1 MTPVLAAALLTAGI
15 AALAPGPDLRVAEV
29 RAQERAA
36 TPGELRVPT
45 TVRNAG
51 DRRAGA
57 SRTRYYLSRDRERGG
72 DVRIGSARVT
82 ALRAGRSRTGTAALL
97 VPVGLKEGGWYVLAC
112 ADAGRAVKER
122 REGNNCAASRTA
134 VAVQPQTLPDI
145 PPGPG

>member
-1 MTPVLAAALLTAGI
+1 MIAVALLTAGV

-29 RAQERAA
+29 RAQVRAA

-72 DVRIGSARVT
+72 DVRIGSTLLA
-82 ALRAGRSRTGTAALL
+82 ALRAGRSRTGTAALM
-97 VPVGLKEGGWYVLAC
+97 VPAGLKGGGWHVLAC
-112 ADAGRAVKER
+112 ADAGRDVMER

>member
-1 MTPVLAAALLTAGI
+1 
-15 AALAPGPDLRVAEV
+15 V

-36 TPGELRVPT
+36 SPGELRAPT

-51 DRRAGA
+51 DRRAGP
-57 SRTRYYLSRDRERGG
+57 SHTRYYLSRDRERGQ
-72 DVRIGSARVT
+72 DVRLGSARV
-82 ALRAGRSRTGTAALL
+82 ASLRAGRSRTGTAALL
-97 VPVGLKEGGWYVLAC
+97 VPTGLKEGGWYVLAC